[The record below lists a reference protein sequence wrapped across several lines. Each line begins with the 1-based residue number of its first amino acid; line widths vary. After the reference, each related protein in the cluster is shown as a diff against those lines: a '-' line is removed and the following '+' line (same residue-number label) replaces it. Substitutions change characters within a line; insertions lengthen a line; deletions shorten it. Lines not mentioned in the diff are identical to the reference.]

1 MRVRFAIGLRTT
13 RSDCKPCLRH
23 IHSDYWLVSGGTN
36 NIVNKRPSSAA
47 TLLGLRTSCIM
58 CQKKKIRFVH
68 SSKVIA
74 SCRVRQLVYV
84 TLRHSLLHF
93 TVSCYTLSV
102 PESRS
107 FRTLCVTHECGAV
120 QSHINVGPVHATHIS
135 CEQACERRRALQCR
149 RCSGSSIQ
157 EAVEVDLSDRQVT

>member
-1 MRVRFAIGLRTT
+1 MPETYT
-13 RSDCKPCLRH
+13 Y
-23 IHSDYWLVSGGTN
+23 YWLVSGRTN

-58 CQKKKIRFVH
+58 CQKKKIRFLH

-74 SCRVRQLVYV
+74 SGRVRRQLVYV

-93 TVSCYTLSV
+93 TVSCYTRSV
-102 PESRS
+102 PESPWESRS
-107 FRTLCVTHECGAV
+107 FRTLRVTHECGAV
-120 QSHINVGPVHATHIS
+120 QSHINVGPVHATYIA

-157 EAVEVDLSDRQVT
+157 EAVEVDLSGHFRDCQVT